1 MLFFAN
7 LFAAL
12 LAVAA
17 VGVIGSPVGV
27 QKDGQG
33 NGSPVDVQKDG
44 QNTGSPVVQTGGLG
58 TVSYCQ
64 GEQFAEPCQSQPVN
78 AGQCY
83 NVLDDFKQKVK
94 SIKPL
99 DASFNCDLFP

>member
-1 MLFFAN
+1 MLFSAN
-7 LFAAL
+7 LFATL

-17 VGVIGSPVGV
+17 VGVIGSPVG
-27 QKDGQG
+27 
-33 NGSPVDVQKDG
+33 VQKDG